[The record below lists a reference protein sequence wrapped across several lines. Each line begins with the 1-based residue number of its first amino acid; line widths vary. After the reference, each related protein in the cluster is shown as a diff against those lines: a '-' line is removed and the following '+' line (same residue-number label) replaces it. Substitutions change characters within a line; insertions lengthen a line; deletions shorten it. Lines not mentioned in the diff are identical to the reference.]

1 MSGTNRYALFLGCTT
16 PTQVLQYELSS
27 RRVCQHLGIELV
39 DRTDFVCCGIN
50 QVNLSQEAGLLLAAS
65 NLALAEEQGV
75 DILTLCAACTG
86 ALAEAVER
94 LKDQKSREDVNR
106 KLYTTGLEYTGKTQV
121 KHISRVLYEDVGIDK
136 IKRKIKRDVSQ
147 LRVAPH
153 YGCHYL
159 KPESAF
165 GGWDDPDNP
174 RTLHQLISATG
185 AFPVQ
190 YETLNLCCGGK
201 SFPVSKEVAFFLIQ
215 KKLDNLTRQKIDC
228 LVVQCQT
235 CYLMY
240 SDQQKVINGHF
251 GKQYEIP
258 VLLYPQLL
266 GLALGGDLKDDLGLD
281 LNAIPLN
288 HLLAKTGIHKRI

>member
-1 MSGTNRYALFLGCTT
+1 MSRYALFLGCTT
-16 PTQVLQYELSS
+16 PTQVIQYELSS
-27 RRVCQHLGIELV
+27 RWVCQHLGIELV
-39 DRTDFVCCGIN
+39 DMDDFVCCGIN
-50 QVNLSQEAGLLLAAS
+50 QVNLSQEAGLLLAAM
-65 NLALAEEQGV
+65 NLAYAEERGL

-94 LKDQKSREDVNR
+94 LKDQETRDRMNR
-106 KLYTTGLEYTGKTQV
+106 KLQTIGLEYTGKTQV

-136 IKRKIKRDVSQ
+136 IKRKIKSDLSQ

-174 RTLHQLISATG
+174 KTLHQLISATG
-185 AFPVQ
+185 AFPVP

-201 SFPVSKEVAFFLIQ
+201 SFPVSKDVAFFLVQ
-215 KKLDNLTRQKIDC
+215 KKLDNLTNKRIDS

-240 SDQQKVINGHF
+240 HDQQNVINEQFKKH
-251 GKQYEIP
+251 YNIP

-266 GLALGGDLKDDLGLD
+266 GMALGGDLKNDLGLD
-281 LNAIPLN
+281 LNAISLDN
-288 HLLAKTGIHKRI
+288 LLVKAGINRKI